1 MMVDAGGFT
10 FGLIAWLDLWMLTL
24 DDFWI
29 LDLCGGLMRD

>member
-1 MMVDAGGFT
+1 MVDAGGFT

-24 DDFWI
+24 DFWI